1 MALLHRV
8 AHSRGRAL
16 LGEVG
21 GEEARARPELG
32 GELAQALLAA
42 GHEHELRAVLAG
54 EQARGGLADA
64 ARGAG
69 DDGDGGGVGHPRSV
83 PETGRPST
91 LLRGLTPVG
100 GLRAA

>member
-8 AHSRGRAL
+8 AHARGRAL

-21 GEEARARPELG
+21 GDEARARPELG

-54 EQARGGLADA
+54 EQAGGRLADA

-69 DDGDGGGVGHPRSV
+69 DDGDGGGVGHPRMYLTSEM
-83 PETGRPST
+83 PRT
-91 LLRGLTPVG
+91 LPGV
-100 GLRAA
+100 